1 MWDVIISLIYHHSCK
16 NYRAAARK
24 RRRLISLWA

>member
-1 MWDVIISLIYHHSCK
+1 MWEVIINLIYHHSCR

-24 RRRLISLWA
+24 RRGLINLWA

>member
-1 MWDVIISLIYHHSCK
+1 MWDIIIGLIYHHACR

-24 RRRLISLWA
+24 QRGLNSLWA